1 MNLKAKIA
9 IKKVVS
15 AAVWVVL
22 IGFAIFA
29 LAFSN
34 KQASTLPCAKVNVRV
49 FPAEIGFYNR
59 QKILEQLRKDLP
71 AGKKVI
77 GMPLGE
83 INIQQI
89 EEHLSQL
96 DHVEHAEVFADMQGE
111 LNLHLQ
117 QRRPILRMFRY
128 DGTQFYVDQFGI
140 KMPLSDH
147 FTCRVPIAN
156 GNIFERLENGDT
168 VYSFVGNEVFKIA
181 SYVDKQPFYKAL
193 IEQIFVN
200 ADNDMVLVPKIGNHV
215 IIFGDANQ
223 IEIKFK
229 KLLAFYREGMNR
241 IGWSAYKSIDVR
253 FDGQVIC
260 KK

>member
-1 MNLKAKIA
+1 
-9 IKKVVS
+9 
-15 AAVWVVL
+15 
-22 IGFAIFA
+22 
-29 LAFSN
+29 
-34 KQASTLPCAKVNVRV
+34 
-49 FPAEIGFYNR
+49 
-59 QKILEQLRKDLP
+59 
-71 AGKKVI
+71 
-77 GMPLGE
+77 
-83 INIQQI
+83 
-89 EEHLSQL
+89 
-96 DHVEHAEVFADMQGE
+96 
-111 LNLHLQ
+111 
-117 QRRPILRMFRY
+117 
-128 DGTQFYVDQFGI
+128 
-140 KMPLSDH
+140 MPLSDH